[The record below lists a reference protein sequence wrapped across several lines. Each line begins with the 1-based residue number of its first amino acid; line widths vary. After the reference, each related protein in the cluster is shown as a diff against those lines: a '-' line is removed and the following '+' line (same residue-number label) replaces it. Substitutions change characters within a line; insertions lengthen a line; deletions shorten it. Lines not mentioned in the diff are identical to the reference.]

1 MVTMATVAGRNL
13 TTLGRSYGIE
23 VKTMAEKILVV
34 DDEEPIADILEFN
47 LKKDGYQV
55 ELAFD
60 GEQALAK
67 AQSFQPDLVVLDIML
82 PKLDGWQVCQRLR
95 QHSTVPIIMLT
106 AKDEETDKVLGLE
119 LGADDYVTKPFS
131 PRELLARIRALL
143 RRVQSYK
150 IQDGNMVQ
158 LSFGDLSID
167 LESYE
172 VQKRDQVIDLTVREF
187 ELLKFL
193 ALSPGRVFSRETLL
207 EKVWGYDFYGDIRT
221 VDVTVRRLREKIEDD
236 PGNPVYVQTKRG
248 IGYYFRG
255 Q

>member
-1 MVTMATVAGRNL
+1 
-13 TTLGRSYGIE
+13 
-23 VKTMAEKILVV
+23 MAEKILVV

-55 ELAFD
+55 EVAFD
-60 GEQALAK
+60 GEQALIK
-67 AQSFQPDLVVLDIML
+67 AHSFQPDLVILDIML

-95 QHSTVPIIMLT
+95 QNSTVPIIMLT

-131 PRELLARIRALL
+131 PRELLARVRALL
-143 RRVQSYK
+143 RRVQSYR
-150 IQDGNMVQ
+150 IQDGSMAAIT
-158 LSFGDLSID
+158 LDDLTID

-172 VQKRDQVIDLTVREF
+172 VQKRGQVIELTVREF

-207 EKVWGYDFYGDIRT
+207 EKVWGYEFYGDIRT
-221 VDVTVRRLREKIEDD
+221 VDVTVRRLREKVEDD

>member
-1 MVTMATVAGRNL
+1 
-13 TTLGRSYGIE
+13 
-23 VKTMAEKILVV
+23 MAEKILVV

-82 PKLDGWQVCQRLR
+82 PKLYGWQVCQRLR

>member
-1 MVTMATVAGRNL
+1 
-13 TTLGRSYGIE
+13 
-23 VKTMAEKILVV
+23 MAEKILVV

>member
-1 MVTMATVAGRNL
+1 MP
-13 TTLGRSYGIE
+13 
-23 VKTMAEKILVV
+23 EKILVV

-55 ELAFD
+55 EVAFD
-60 GEQALAK
+60 GEAALAK
-67 AQSFQPDLVVLDIML
+67 AASFKPDLIILDIML
-82 PKLDGWQVCQRLR
+82 PKLDGWAVCQRLR

-131 PRELLARIRALL
+131 PRELLARVRALL
-143 RRVQSYK
+143 RRAQSYRG
-150 IQDGNMVQ
+150 DEGHGSV
-158 LSFGDLSID
+158 LTFGDLTLD
-167 LESYE
+167 LTRYE
-172 VQKRDQVIDLTVREF
+172 VTKRGENIGLTLREF

-207 EKVWGYDFYGDIRT
+207 EKVWGYDYYGDIRT
-221 VDVTVRRLREKIEDD
+221 VDVTVRRLREKLEDD
-236 PGNPVYVQTKRG
+236 PGNPAYVQTKRG
-248 IGYYFRG
+248 IGYFFRG